1 MKWFG
6 CKIAVFK
13 DDEILYCYQHEG
25 DKREII
31 NFLNKKTNELI
42 VKNYFFPERKIM
54 YKIYT
59 SQIPEKW
66 STIEELVEGGKVKLA
81 KD

>member
-6 CKIAVFK
+6 CQIAVFENNK
-13 DDEILYCYQHEG
+13 ILYCYQQEG

-31 NFLNKKTNELI
+31 NFLNKKTNELM
-42 VKNYFFPERKIM
+42 VKNYFFSERKIV

-59 SQIPEKW
+59 SKIPEKW